1 MRIFGPM
8 KPADVAR
15 LRLVAQDLVDPPDTT
30 PAAVVARLGAVQSQ
44 DWFGGTWGI
53 GLRGRSIALAD
64 VEAAMESGAIIR
76 THVMRPTWH
85 FVAPADLRWML
96 ALTGPRILS
105 GMPGRHRQLGLDAD
119 TLRRSRAILERLLA
133 GGQARTRAQIA
144 EALRQA
150 GIATDGPRLSHILM
164 VAELEGLICSG
175 PRQGKQFTWSLLEE
189 RVPPARSGPTTRD
202 EMVAELARRYFTT
215 HGPATAHDF
224 AMWSGLTVGD
234 GRRGA
239 EMAGDALARVE
250 VDGVANWMDA
260 ALRDVKPARAPR
272 RAWLLPNYDEYFI
285 GFRDRG
291 AILVA
296 LHAAG
301 ASLDNVALSG
311 HLLVVDGQVMGGWR
325 REATS
330 RVTVAVQPLV
340 DLPAASWK
348 AIATAAQALGTFLG
362 AEATVGRPTQTR

>member
-1 MRIFGPM
+1 M

-15 LRLVAQDLVDPPDTT
+15 LRLVAQDLVDPPETT

-53 GLRGRSIALAD
+53 GLRGRSITLAD
-64 VEAAMESGAIIR
+64 VERAMESGAIIR

-96 ALTGPRILS
+96 ALTGPRILG

-133 GGQARTRAQIA
+133 GGQVRTRGEIG
-144 EALRQA
+144 EALRQG

-164 VAELEGLICSG
+164 VAELEGLTCSG
-175 PRQGKQFTWSLLEE
+175 PRQGKQFTWAMLEE
-189 RVPPARSGPTTRD
+189 RVPPARSAPATRD

-224 AMWSGLTVGD
+224 AMWSGLTTSD

-239 EMAGDALARVE
+239 EMVGAALARVE

-260 ALRDVKPARAPR
+260 ALRDNAPSRAPR

-285 GFRDRG
+285 GFRDRS

-311 HLLVVDGQVMGGWR
+311 HLLVIDGQVVGGWR
-325 REATS
+325 RAPEQREGTS
-330 RVTVAVQPLV
+330 RLTVAAQPLV

-348 AIATAAQALGTFLG
+348 AIAAATQSLGTFLG
-362 AEATVGRPTQTR
+362 AEATVGRPVHA